1 MFWSSS
7 RPRLAISSSFVVA
20 SSSVHLPTTTSSNL
34 DLARVPVTFGFD
46 RSFVYS
52 SPRSDDRWRLTRA
65 TVTDHESSAVLFIFL
80 FCFVLFRLCILVLAL
95 IAGVCRGPQLSIMN
109 PVQPSSFF
117 LFFYYN
123 KRTEAPLLGF
133 IGLRGRGKWILRLR
147 RSAVPYR
154 HCHTCSPCSRGSC
167 DPDAGTTPPVDSL
180 FFLFFSPAFLAMPM
194 PAVCFICF
202 RYPPRSGA

>member
-117 LFFYYN
+117 LFF
-123 KRTEAPLLGF
+123 LL
-133 IGLRGRGKWILRLR
+133 
-147 RSAVPYR
+147 
-154 HCHTCSPCSRGSC
+154 
-167 DPDAGTTPPVDSL
+167 
-180 FFLFFSPAFLAMPM
+180 
-194 PAVCFICF
+194 
-202 RYPPRSGA
+202 